1 MTRESL
7 TDPATA
13 AFVVIPVVLAVVFS
27 AGVWLSA
34 RRAGEPA
41 PRAARSAALA
51 IVAVGIWMLITWR
64 AADSGALRQWDAF
77 PPPFMLLAA
86 SIFLISARIAFS
98 ATGLRLARHI
108 PLWAHVGV
116 QAFRYPLELAMHEMA
131 VRGVMPDQ
139 MTYTGRNFDIV
150 TGVTALLVSGLLLTG
165 RIGARGALVWNVMG
179 LALLVNIVT
188 IAIISTPAI
197 RYFGDDKL
205 NVFVMSTPFVW
216 LPAVMVT
223 AALTG
228 HLLIFRALSA
238 ASRR

>member
-13 AFVVIPVVLAVVFS
+13 AFVVIPLVLMAAFGF
-27 AGVWLSA
+27 AVWLSA
-34 RRAGEPA
+34 RRAGDSV
-41 PRAARSAALA
+41 PRAARATALTL
-51 IVAVGIWMLITWR
+51 VAMGIWMLISWR

-77 PPPFMLLAA
+77 PPPFLLLPAA
-86 SIFLISARIAFS
+86 VVLISVRVTFS
-98 ATGLRLARHI
+98 AMGLRLIRHI
-108 PLWAHVGV
+108 PLWAHVGI

-131 VRGVMPDQ
+131 ERGVMPDQ

-165 RIGARGALVWNVMG
+165 RVGRRTALVWNVVG
-179 LALLVNIVT
+179 LLLLVNIV
-188 IAIISTPAI
+188 IVAVISTPAI

-205 NVFVMSTPFVW
+205 NVFVTFTPFVW
-216 LPAVMVT
+216 LPAIMVT

-228 HLLIFRALSA
+228 HLLIFRKLAKS
-238 ASRR
+238 

>member
-7 TDPATA
+7 SDPATA
-13 AFVVIPVVLAVVFS
+13 AFVVIPLVLAAIF
-27 AGVWLSA
+27 AFGVWLSA
-34 RRAGEPA
+34 RRAGEPV
-41 PRAARSAALA
+41 PRAARAAALA
-51 IVAVGIWMLITWR
+51 IVGVGIWMLITWR
-64 AADSGALRQWDAF
+64 AADSGALRQWDGV
-77 PPPFMLLAA
+77 PPPFLLLAA
-86 SIFLISARIAFS
+86 SILLISVRIAFS
-98 ATGLRLARHI
+98 TTGLRLARQI

-150 TGVTALLVSGLLLTG
+150 TGVTALLVGGLLLTG
-165 RIGARGALVWNVMG
+165 RIGARAVLVWNVMG
-179 LALLVNIVT
+179 LVLLVNIVT

-205 NVFVMSTPFVW
+205 NVFVVTTPFVW

-228 HLLIFRALSA
+228 HLLIFRTLA